1 MLQPDPDEFQ
11 SIEGDTRFVFA
22 LEEPRCVA
30 EVSSRPVWKIM
41 IVDDEEEVHAI
52 STMVLRDFE
61 FEGYGLE
68 FLSAYSGAEGMR
80 LINEHPDTA
89 VMLLDVVMESDEAG
103 LDVVKYVRSELQNRF
118 VRIILRTGQPGEAP
132 EKTIV
137 ANYDINDYK
146 EKTELTTDKLT
157 TSVLSAIRA
166 YRDIVALESSRRGL
180 EQIICSSR
188 KLFESPSLS
197 QFCNGVL
204 HQLTTLLNLG
214 NDALYAHASEVTA
227 KRFGKPDLSSFRVHA
242 GIGRY
247 SDAVGQRIVD
257 LGVPSLIETIRTV
270 VESKTSMVSNG
281 MFAAYF
287 PTSSGSENVVC
298 TQIEASL
305 SDVDKRLLGVFA
317 NNVGVAFDNL
327 HLNSELSRIQTELL
341 HTLSGVIDSRCGET
355 GDHAL
360 RVTEYSV
367 HLATLLELPKR
378 EIELLRLG
386 APLHDLGKVGIPDAV
401 IHKKDALSREE
412 KVLVRQHTQIGYK
425 LLKNSGRETLRTA
438 ALIAQQHHERWDGT
452 GYPNGLVEED
462 THIFARIVGLADVFD
477 ALTQKRPYKE
487 AWPAEMAFECI
498 REMRGKQFDPRLVDV
513 FLAHKD
519 DFEAIMHHRSG

>member
-1 MLQPDPDEFQ
+1 MLQLDPDEFGV
-11 SIEGDTRFVFA
+11 IEGDEQFA
-22 LEEPRCVA
+22 FAPEVPREVVA
-30 EVSSRPVWKIM
+30 RPVWKVM

-52 STMVLRDFE
+52 STIVLRDFE

-80 LINEHPDTA
+80 LINENPDTA

-103 LDVVKYVRSELQNRF
+103 LDVVKYIRNELQNRF

-146 EKTELTTDKLT
+146 EKTELTSDKLT
-157 TSVLSAIRA
+157 TSVMSAIRA

-180 EQIICSSR
+180 ERIICSSP
-188 KLFESPSLS
+188 KLFESQSLS

-204 HQLTTLLNLG
+204 HQLTTLLNLE
-214 NDALYAHASEVTA
+214 NDALYAHASGFAEN
-227 KRFGKPDLSSFRVHA
+227 RFGEPDLSSFRVLA

-247 SDAVGQRIVD
+247 SDAVGLRIVD
-257 LGVPSLIETIRTV
+257 LGLPSLIKTIRGV
-270 VESKTSMVSNG
+270 VESKTSRVSDG
-281 MFAAYF
+281 LFVAYF
-287 PTSSGSENVVC
+287 PTSNGSENVVC
-298 TQIEASL
+298 IQIGTTL

-317 NNVGVAFDNL
+317 NNAGRAFDNL
-327 HLNSELSRIQTELL
+327 HLNNDLSQIQTELIY
-341 HTLSGVIDSRCGET
+341 TLGGIIESRCGET
-355 GDHAL
+355 GGHVL
-360 RVTEYSV
+360 RVAEYSV

-378 EIELLRLG
+378 EIEFLRLG

-401 IHKKDALSREE
+401 IHKKGALSREE
-412 KVLVRQHTQIGYK
+412 KVLMRQHTIIGYK
-425 LLKNSGRETLRTA
+425 LLNDSGRKMLRTA
-438 ALIAQQHHERWDGT
+438 ALIALQHHEWWDGT

-462 THIFARIVGLADVFD
+462 AHIFARIVVLADVFD
-477 ALTQKRPYKE
+477 ELTQRRPCKE
-487 AWPAEMAFECI
+487 AWAVEIAFEYI

-513 FLAHKD
+513 FLAHKE